1 MTTYEARCFTDP
13 VWFRKFPLAII
24 TKHFIKIAKQC
35 LNAQY
40 MFVLSIVLSRSAMQ
54 HNARTDHLKPRTQL
68 KRGRCRHTYTAQT
81 TETTSISHQTQH
93 TLQLETKV
101 MDSEHTANRV
111 PSVSPIPT
119 TLKRK
124 RGPSISGDPPSGKPV
139 LKQSKDASADA
150 LADLDE
156 LEEVDDEEY
165 DSDSSGNN
173 NFTIR
178 A

>member
-1 MTTYEARCFTDP
+1 
-13 VWFRKFPLAII
+13 
-24 TKHFIKIAKQC
+24 
-35 LNAQY
+35 
-40 MFVLSIVLSRSAMQ
+40 
-54 HNARTDHLKPRTQL
+54 
-68 KRGRCRHTYTAQT
+68 
-81 TETTSISHQTQH
+81 
-93 TLQLETKV
+93 

-150 LADLDE
+150 LADLDD
-156 LEEVDDEEY
+156 LEEVDEEDY

-173 NFTIR
+173 NSIIQVS
-178 A
+178 APH